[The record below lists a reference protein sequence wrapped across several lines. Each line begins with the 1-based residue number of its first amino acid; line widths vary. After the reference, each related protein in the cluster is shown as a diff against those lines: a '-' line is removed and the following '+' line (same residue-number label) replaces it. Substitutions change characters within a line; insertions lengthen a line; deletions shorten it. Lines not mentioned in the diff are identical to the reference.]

1 MATFDYLVRFEDS
14 TGAVRYGNQ
23 ASYRPTSEIVGSEVE
38 VLSGD
43 ISSGFKKTGEKAKIA
58 KVSPHHQDINPS
70 LTVPPSFWHQSQHHP
85 S

>member
-23 ASYRPTSEIVGSEVE
+23 ASYRPTPEIVGSEVE

-58 KVSPHHQDINPS
+58 KVSLITQTPIPR
-70 LTVPPSFWHQSQHHP
+70 
-85 S
+85 